1 MLLTI
6 MQMIQE
12 HHFMEIMI
20 MLEYL
25 KKDRKELEM
34 LIEKLMMHFYQHI

>member
-1 MLLTI
+1 
-6 MQMIQE
+6 
-12 HHFMEIMI
+12 MEIMI
-20 MLEYL
+20 MLEYH